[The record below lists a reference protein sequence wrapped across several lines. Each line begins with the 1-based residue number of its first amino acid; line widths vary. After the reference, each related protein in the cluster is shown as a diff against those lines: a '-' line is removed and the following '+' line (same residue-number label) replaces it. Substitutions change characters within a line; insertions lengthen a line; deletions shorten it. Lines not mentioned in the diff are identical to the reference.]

1 MWIIS
6 EKKSINL
13 DKISVINLGASYTFC
28 YEDSD
33 IVFYNSPDNKTI
45 LNCNTFENAKEILK
59 DINQALYDGKKTF
72 NFDAHLNYIEKRR
85 KNND

>member
-6 EKKSINL
+6 EKESINL
-13 DKISVINLGASYTFC
+13 DSTWSIYFGANTLC
-28 YEDSD
+28 YDDSRL
-33 IVFYNSPDNKTI
+33 VFKAGSDTTT
-45 LNCNTFENAKEILK
+45 LECNTFENAKEILK

-72 NFDAHLNYIEKRR
+72 NFDAHLSYIEKRS